1 MFNLFPVLPYSRSSI
16 CVMSERGGVSE
27 KYEWNYESSI
37 EGRGL

>member
-16 CVMSERGGVSE
+16 CVMSERGVSE

-37 EGRGL
+37 ERRGL